1 MDKKRIYIII
11 IVCLVAVLEI
21 GGVYMLFSNNTAKS
35 TLTNVIHNNTTA
47 VNNTT
52 SIVNNN
58 RTTSS
63 INSGLISSQDAIN
76 IVEQNVKVYG
86 GVTYRAT
93 LIQNGQNP
101 YYEVYICENEPNT
114 TDYGKNME
122 DAQVDATTG
131 QVIGEKE
138 IP

>member
-1 MDKKRIYIII
+1 MDKKRIYMII
-11 IVCLVAVLEI
+11 IVLVAVLVI
-21 GGVYMLFSNNTAKS
+21 GVVYMLFSNNTAKS

-52 SIVNNN
+52 SVINNNN

-76 IVEQNVKVYG
+76 IVKQDVKVYG
-86 GVTYRAT
+86 GVTYHAT

-101 YYEVYICENEPNT
+101 YYEVYIYENEPNT
-114 TDYGKNME
+114 TNYGKNME

-131 QVIGEKE
+131 QVLGEKE

>member
-1 MDKKRIYIII
+1 MDKKRIYTII
-11 IVCLVAVLEI
+11 IVCLVAVLGI
-21 GGVYMLFSNNTAKS
+21 DGVYMLFSNNTAKS

-86 GVTYRAT
+86 GVTYR
-93 LIQNGQNP
+93 LR
-101 YYEVYICENEPNT
+101 
-114 TDYGKNME
+114 
-122 DAQVDATTG
+122 
-131 QVIGEKE
+131 
-138 IP
+138 

>member
-1 MDKKRIYIII
+1 MLRYM
-11 IVCLVAVLEI
+11 VGLLT
-21 GGVYMLFSNNTAKS
+21 VYVNTEW
-35 TLTNVIHNNTTA
+35 T
-47 VNNTT
+47 
-52 SIVNNN
+52 
-58 RTTSS
+58 
-63 INSGLISSQDAIN
+63 
-76 IVEQNVKVYG
+76 
-86 GVTYRAT
+86 
-93 LIQNGQNP
+93 NP